1 MKKDYYK
8 RRCLF
13 LFTMLI
19 GSVLNTL
26 GQVPTITSFS
36 PTSGKLGDVV
46 TLTGTN
52 FNPTV
57 SSNVVFFG
65 ATRTTVTAATATSVT
80 MTVPP
85 GATYAPITLLNTFTS
100 LAAYSLRNFTP
111 TYSSAKTTLT
121 ATDFGGSLKCEANF
135 PLKTI
140 NSLMYNYLR
149 GK

>member
-1 MKKDYYK
+1 MKKDYYI

-19 GSVLNTL
+19 GSVLNTF

-36 PTSGKLGDVV
+36 PTSGKPGTTV
-46 TLTGTN
+46 TLTSTN
-52 FNPTV
+52 FSTTHGN
-57 SSNVVFFG
+57 NIVFLG
-65 ATRTTVTAATATSVT
+65 ATRATVTVATATSVT

-111 TYSSAKTTLT
+111 IYSSAKTTLT
-121 ATDFGGSLKCEANF
+121 ATDFRGSLKCEANF